1 MKKDLRKA
9 YIALAIVSFFW
20 GTTYLAAKVS
30 ALEMPGFFVAG
41 MRQFISGAILV
52 GYFKFMGH
60 QWPDK
65 KSLGYILAQAVLL
78 LCISNG
84 LLTWAMQYIPS
95 GLGAIIAG
103 LVPLFV
109 ALFSVL
115 FLRFAKF
122 TGIMLLGLLIG
133 FAGVA
138 TIFYEHFKNLVD
150 AKFAFGI
157 GLSLTATISWSFGT
171 VYSSNHKPTVNL
183 LYSVGLQM
191 LMAGVIMLLI
201 SFVAGQYVN
210 PLNANA
216 DALWSLLYLIVI
228 GSLLT
233 YSAYVFAV
241 SKLPPTLVSVYA
253 YINPIVAIVL
263 GWLLLHEEIS
273 YNVVIGTAITLGGI
287 YLVNREFKKQSH
299 ANKNC

>member
-1 MKKDLRKA
+1 
-9 YIALAIVSFFW
+9 
-20 GTTYLAAKVS
+20 
-30 ALEMPGFFVAG
+30 
-41 MRQFISGAILV
+41 
-52 GYFKFMGH
+52 
-60 QWPDK
+60 
-65 KSLGYILAQAVLL
+65 
-78 LCISNG
+78 
-84 LLTWAMQYIPS
+84 
-95 GLGAIIAG
+95 
-103 LVPLFV
+103 
-109 ALFSVL
+109 
-115 FLRFAKF
+115 
-122 TGIMLLGLLIG
+122 
-133 FAGVA
+133 
-138 TIFYEHFKNLVD
+138 
-150 AKFAFGI
+150 
-157 GLSLTATISWSFGT
+157 
-171 VYSSNHKPTVNL
+171 
-183 LYSVGLQM
+183 M